1 MLITY
6 IMIAISGLLGSII
19 AVDSMKAATRRN

>member
-19 AVDSMKAATRRN
+19 AMDSVNAATRKD